1 MICMKEDT
9 YEIIKY
15 ALERIKECQA
25 DLSRADF
32 KDFNTLKGTKTT
44 VVIPCVLDYVYEN
57 EIKPMWDGGFLKNF
71 LIDYKTGLV
80 SITPIQALR
89 SIEVDIDVD
98 VQTSR
103 KR

>member
-1 MICMKEDT
+1 MFYMKEDT

-15 ALERIKECQA
+15 ASERIKEQV
-25 DLSRADF
+25 DLSKTADF
-32 KDFNTLKGTKTT
+32 KDFNTLKGTKTV
-44 VVIPCVLDYVYEN
+44 VVIPCVLDYIYEN